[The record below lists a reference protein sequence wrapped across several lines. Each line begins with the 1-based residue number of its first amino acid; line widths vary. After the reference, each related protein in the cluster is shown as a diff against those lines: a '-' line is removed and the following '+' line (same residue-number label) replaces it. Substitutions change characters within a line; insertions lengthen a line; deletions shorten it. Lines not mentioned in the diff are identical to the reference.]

1 MFVDRQAIA
10 VTTDGSGNFTGYTAV
25 VRGQVVQIYYVPDGS
40 VPLDTNTDVV
50 FTEEDS
56 TLPIV
61 TKANIGTSA
70 FSLAPRQPTHAVAD
84 GSALLYA
91 AGGAAVADEVVVAGS
106 RIKLVVAQGGAAKK
120 GTFYVYVA

>member
-1 MFVDRQAIA
+1 MYIQRQAIA
-10 VTTDGSGNFTGYTAV
+10 VTTDGSGNFTGYTDV
-25 VRGQVVQIYYVPDGS
+25 VTGSVVSIFYVPDAV
-40 VPLDTNTDVV
+40 VPLDTNADVV
-50 FTEEDS
+50 FTEEA
-56 TLPIV
+56 TAQPIV
-61 TKANIGTSA
+61 TKANIGLTA
-70 FSLAPRQPTHAVAD
+70 FSLSPRQPTHAVAD

>member
-84 GSALLYA
+84 GSALL
-91 AGGAAVADEVVVAGS
+91 
-106 RIKLVVAQGGAAKK
+106 
-120 GTFYVYVA
+120 

>member
-1 MFVDRQAIA
+1 MFVNRQAIA
-10 VTTDGSGNFTGYTAV
+10 VTTDGSGNFTGYTNV
-25 VRGQVVQIYYVPDGS
+25 VTGQVFQIYYVPDGS
-40 VPLDTNTDVV
+40 VPLDTNASVV
-50 FTEEDS
+50 FTEED
-56 TLPIV
+56 TTRPIV

-91 AGGAAVADEVVVAGS
+91 GGGSAVADEVVVAGS